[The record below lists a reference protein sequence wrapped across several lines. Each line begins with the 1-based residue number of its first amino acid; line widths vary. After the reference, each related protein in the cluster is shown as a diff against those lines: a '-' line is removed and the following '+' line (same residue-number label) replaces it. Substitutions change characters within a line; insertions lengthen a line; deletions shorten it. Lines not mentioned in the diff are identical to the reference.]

1 MHGYR
6 PGPLLMTDT
15 PEFLYYVIVFMV
27 VSSILMWFLAS
38 NMSKLSVR
46 ILQID
51 QRILM
56 PTIFISSVIGAF
68 VVNNR
73 IFDVKLMF
81 VFGLIG
87 VAMNYMKYPS
97 APFLL
102 GVILG
107 NMADENLR
115 RALILYDGSIMP
127 FFTRPISI
135 FFIIFILAL
144 MLPQFAFFRKLTAP
158 LKQVFSRKKST

>member
-1 MHGYR
+1 
-6 PGPLLMTDT
+6 MTDT
-15 PEFLYYVIVFMV
+15 PVLVLRGGLHGGV
-27 VSSILMWFLAS
+27 VDSHVVDCRNIAH
-38 NMSKLSVR
+38 VR
-46 ILQID
+46 CCRD

-56 PTIFISSVIGAF
+56 PAIFVCCVIGAF

-81 VFGLIG
+81 FFGILG
-87 VAMNYMKYPS
+87 VALSYMKYPS

-115 RALILYDGSIMP
+115 RALILHNGSLLP
-127 FFTRPISI
+127 FITRPISI
-135 FFIIFILAL
+135 FFIVFILAL
-144 MLPQFAFFRKLTAP
+144 VLPQFALFRKGMAAIRRSL
-158 LKQVFSRKKST
+158 SRKKEAA